1 MATQEH
7 VVDNVTSRPQ
17 RVRVSPQSGT
27 LAWGLQRF
35 SSYGLIIFLG
45 VHMLFS
51 YYAPVF
57 GGYEL
62 TFEIANQRFYTY
74 PVVYAI
80 NQIGLLT
87 FALFHGLNGV
97 RNVAYDIFTSP
108 TLRRIITIGL
118 IVIGLIFLYDGSLTL
133 LALMRLEP

>member
-1 MATQEH
+1 MATQERII
-7 VVDNVTSRPQ
+7 DNLTSRPQ
-17 RVRVSPQSGT
+17 QVRVSPQSGT

-45 VHMLFS
+45 IHMLFS
-51 YYAPVF
+51 YYAPIL
-57 GGYEL
+57 GRYEL
-62 TFEIANQRFYTY
+62 TFEIVNQRFYAY

-80 NQIGLLT
+80 NYVGLLT

-97 RNVAYDIFTSP
+97 RNIVYDIFTSP
-108 TLRRIITIGL
+108 TLRRSITISL
-118 IVIGLIFLYDGSLTL
+118 IIIGLIFLYDGSLTL